1 MSELA
6 QRLEKIESHLAH
18 LEHQYEQLN
27 KVVIEQG
34 RLLARLQKEHAKVS
48 RAVENMELEKIRTNN
63 PKPPHY

>member
-1 MSELA
+1 MTELA
-6 QRLEKIESHLAH
+6 QRLEKIESHFAH

-34 RLLARLQKEHAKVS
+34 RLLGRLQKEHAKVS
-48 RAVENMELEKIRTNN
+48 RAVENMELEKIRANN